1 MSSASDVTVLRQI
14 VAQYAVDAA
23 NINAW
28 STSNPIQTTNTMAAG
43 GSISAGGGLKLP
55 ASYVGTA
62 TLTAGSNTVTTA
74 ACTTS
79 SYIFLTNKTFVNQGL
94 LRATPGNGSFVITS
108 TSNTDASLVQWLI
121 INPA

>member
-1 MSSASDVTVLRQI
+1 MSAASDVTVLRQI

-23 NINAW
+23 NMNAW
-28 STSNPIQTTNTMAAG
+28 STTNPIQTTSTIVSG
-43 GSISAGGGLKLP
+43 GSISAGGGLNLP

-62 TLTAGSNTVTTA
+62 TLASGSNTVTA

-94 LRATPGNGSFVITS
+94 LRTTPGNGSFVITS
-108 TSNTDASLVQWLI
+108 ASSNDASLVQWLI

>member
-1 MSSASDVTVLRQI
+1 MSAASDVTVLRQI

-28 STSNPIQTTNTMAAG
+28 STYNPIQTTNTMVAG

-62 TLTAGSNTVTTA
+62 TLTGLNTTVTA
-74 ACTTS
+74 ASTTS
-79 SYIFLTNKTFVNQGL
+79 SYIFLTHRTFVNNGL
-94 LRATPGNGSFVITS
+94 LRVTPGNGSFAINS
-108 TSNTDASLVQWLI
+108 SSNTDASLVQWLI

>member
-1 MSSASDVTVLRQI
+1 MSAASDVTVLRQI

-28 STSNPIQTTNTMAAG
+28 STSNPIQTTSTIVSG
-43 GSISAGGGLKLP
+43 GSISAGAGLKLTP
-55 ASYVGTA
+55 SYVGTA
-62 TLTAGSNTVTTA
+62 TLTSGSSTVTTA

-79 SYIFLTNKTFVNQGL
+79 SYIFLTNKTFANQGL
-94 LRATPGNGSFVITS
+94 LRATPGNGSFVINS
-108 TSNTDASLVQWLI
+108 ASGSDASLVQWLI

>member
-28 STSNPIQTTNTMAAG
+28 STSNPIQTTNTMVAG

-62 TLTAGSNTVTTA
+62 TLASGAVTVTA

>member
-28 STSNPIQTTNTMAAG
+28 STSNPIQTTNTIAAG

-62 TLTAGSNTVTTA
+62 TLASGAVTVTA